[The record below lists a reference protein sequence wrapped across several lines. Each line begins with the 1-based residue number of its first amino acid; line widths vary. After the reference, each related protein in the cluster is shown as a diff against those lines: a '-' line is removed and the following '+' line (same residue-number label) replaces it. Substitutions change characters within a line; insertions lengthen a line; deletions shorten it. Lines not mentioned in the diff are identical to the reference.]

1 MIFKNSNMYIITF
14 QTEYMDLFTHS
25 MDPSRS
31 GYVIYDIKKT
41 NNRNRLYPDFIRIR
55 MVKSNLK
62 FSLEES
68 VESIV
73 TTKDQSSIKIIY
85 HNYNESFLDQI
96 SIDHIIDNMM
106 KYSDEEVKKLNKFIT
121 NAPTFDEMK

>member
-1 MIFKNSNMYIITF
+1 MIFKNSNMYIITS

-41 NNRNRLYPDFIRIR
+41 NNSNRLYPDFIRIR

-96 SIDHIIDNMM
+96 SIDHIIDNMI

-121 NAPTFDEMK
+121 NTPTFDEMK

>member
-1 MIFKNSNMYIITF
+1 MIFKNSNMYIITS

-96 SIDHIIDNMM
+96 SIDHIIDNMI

>member
-1 MIFKNSNMYIITF
+1 MYIITS

>member
-1 MIFKNSNMYIITF
+1 MIFKNSNMYIITS
-14 QTEYMDLFTHS
+14 QTEHMDLFTHH

-31 GYVIYDIKKT
+31 EYVIYDIKKT

-96 SIDHIIDNMM
+96 SIDHIIDNMI

>member
-1 MIFKNSNMYIITF
+1 MIFKNSNMYIITS

-31 GYVIYDIKKT
+31 GYIIYDIKKT
-41 NNRNRLYPDFIRIR
+41 NNSNRLYPDFIRIR

-73 TTKDQSSIKIIY
+73 TIKDQSSIKIIY

-106 KYSDEEVKKLNKFIT
+106 KYCDEEVKKLNKFIT
-121 NAPTFDEMK
+121 NAPNFDEMK

>member
-1 MIFKNSNMYIITF
+1 MIFKNSNMYIITS

>member
-1 MIFKNSNMYIITF
+1 MIFKNSNMYIITS

-25 MDPSRS
+25 MDPSKS

-41 NNRNRLYPDFIRIR
+41 NNSNRLYPDFIKIR

-85 HNYNESFLDQI
+85 HNYNESFLNQI
-96 SIDHIIDNMM
+96 SIDDVIDNMM
-106 KYSDEEVKKLNKFIT
+106 KYSDEEVNKLNKFIT
-121 NAPTFDEMK
+121 NTPTFDEMR

>member
-1 MIFKNSNMYIITF
+1 MIFKNSNMYIITSK
-14 QTEYMDLFTHS
+14 TEYMDLFTHS
-25 MDPSRS
+25 MDPSKS

-41 NNRNRLYPDFIRIR
+41 NNSNRLYPDFIRIR

-85 HNYNESFLDQI
+85 HNYNVSFLDQI

-106 KYSDEEVKKLNKFIT
+106 KYCDEEVKKLNKFIT